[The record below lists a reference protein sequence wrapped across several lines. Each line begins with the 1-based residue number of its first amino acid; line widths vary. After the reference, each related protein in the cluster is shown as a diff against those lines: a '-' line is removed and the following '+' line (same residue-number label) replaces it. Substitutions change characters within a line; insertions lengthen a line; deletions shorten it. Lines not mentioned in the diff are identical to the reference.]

1 MKAMLLTLASTA
13 QVAETTENLY
23 ALHNSNWVR
32 LEARLVGIQACV
44 DAAKA
49 RGLGT
54 YVCIPYARDLTNF
67 RAGWTRPFDA
77 SYWAGR
83 PSYSPYPMTWD
94 TREEAQ
100 AWADGMNEIY
110 GSQPVRPHAAAYGH

>member
-1 MKAMLLTLASTA
+1 MPYGVKANVKAPHRFLRFGGLCWVSLTNPGWAGAKIDVIGMSRGGRKVNT
-13 QVAETTENLY
+13 
-23 ALHNSNWVR
+23 WV
-32 LEARLVGIQACV
+32 
-44 DAAKA
+44 D
-49 RGLGT
+49 
-54 YVCIPYARDLTNF
+54 ARDLTNF